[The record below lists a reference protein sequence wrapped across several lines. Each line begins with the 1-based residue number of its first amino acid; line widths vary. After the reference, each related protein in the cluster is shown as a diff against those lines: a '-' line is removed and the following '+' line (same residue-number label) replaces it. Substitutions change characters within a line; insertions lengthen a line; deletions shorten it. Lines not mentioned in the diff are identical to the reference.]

1 MSDTP
6 RKVLGSPR
14 KNTSKTFSSVTP
26 ASARK
31 ELAKY
36 DGNMEHMLRTQLQ
49 LLEHM
54 QTSLSVEMMTGG
66 NNIALLQESLDKAKV
81 VSAMMENVS
90 ATLVRWRAAQK
101 KIGDT
106 MSPEQVLEAAENLI
120 KGLPR
125 VDRRKCI
132 NRLIDWH
139 NKHRQ
144 GPFSMG
150 GNLLPED
157 EGVEVSEVHAV
168 SAAESLQAFLG
179 QSGPDDDPV

>member
-1 MSDTP
+1 MLTKP
-6 RKVLGSPR
+6 RKS
-14 KNTSKTFSSVTP
+14 TSKTFTPVTP
-26 ASARK
+26 ATARK

-54 QTSLSVEMMTGG
+54 QASLSVELMTGMQG
-66 NNIALLQESLDKAKV
+66 NNTTLLQEGLDKAKA
-81 VSAMMENVS
+81 VSVMMENVS

-101 KIGDT
+101 KIGDK
-106 MSPEQVLEAAENLI
+106 MSPEQVLEAAEALI

-132 NRLIDWH
+132 NRLIDHH
-139 NKHRQ
+139 NEHRH

-150 GNLLPED
+150 GTLLPED
-157 EGVEVSEVHAV
+157 ESEQAPVHAKTAA
-168 SAAESLQAFLG
+168 SAIQDLLSSPET
-179 QSGPDDDPV
+179 PE